1 MPNSVFFSLLKSIF
15 IRHIFVFIVCT
26 PFCVFAGEITERDIN
41 SAVKDYG
48 VRGHLFNIAEISI
61 MEEIASKLKAAEKDG
76 SLAKL
81 QEKFTNKVKQKVLH
95 PNPVEGIVKAT
106 QDRSWTYNPTYTQH
120 SYIKDGKGR
129 IIVAAGTSVNALEKL
144 QWGDPLIFID
154 GDDESQ
160 VEWVINRSGKIIL
173 TNGSPLELQKK
184 LNRQIY
190 FDQGGILCHR
200 FKIEAVPALVEQE
213 GLLLRVKEVKI

>member
-1 MPNSVFFSLLKSIF
+1 MEL
-15 IRHIFVFIVCT
+15 R
-26 PFCVFAGEITERDIN
+26 ADWIN
-41 SAVKDYG
+41 LSGAENA
-48 VRGHLFNIAEISI
+48 RNIAEISI

-95 PNPVEGIVKAT
+95 PNPVEGIVKSR
-106 QDRSWTYNPTYTQH
+106 QDRSWTYNPTYTQATD
-120 SYIKDGKGR
+120 IKDGKGR

-144 QWGDPLIFID
+144 EWGDPLIFID

-160 VEWVINRSGKIIL
+160 VEWVINKSGKIIL
-173 TNGSPLELQKK
+173 TKGSPLELQKK
-184 LNRQIY
+184 LNRQVY
-190 FDQGGILCHR
+190 FDQGGIHCHR
-200 FKIEAVPALVEQE
+200 FKIEEVPALVEQE